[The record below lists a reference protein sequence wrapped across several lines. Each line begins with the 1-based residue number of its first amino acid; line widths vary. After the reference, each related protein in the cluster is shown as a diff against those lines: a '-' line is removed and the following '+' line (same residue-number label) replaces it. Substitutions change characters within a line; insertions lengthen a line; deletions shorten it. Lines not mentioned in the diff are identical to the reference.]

1 MNLENQAP
9 EQLKKLEAELSAA
22 YAALQEE
29 NLNLDI
35 TRGKPSTDQV
45 TLSDSLDG
53 ILEGNYITDSGIDT
67 RNYGHLRGIP
77 ETLELGGNLLGV
89 PSENIITGGNSS
101 LTLMYFIALF
111 QHSFNTNEQ
120 AWKTL
125 DKPTFICPVPGYD
138 RHFSICDSLDIN
150 MVTVPLTETG
160 PDMDAVEH
168 LINTNDQIVGMWCV
182 PHYSNPTGTTYS
194 DETVARIAQL
204 GTIAQPHFR
213 VFWDN
218 AYAVHTLEDQPQKLA
233 NIWEACK
240 KHGTESSVWQ
250 FASTSKISFA
260 GSGVSWVASSASN
273 LEAFEKLLGVTT
285 IGSDK
290 VNQLRHH
297 RLFPSIDALKAHMR
311 KHANSLKAK
320 FDTVLTTL
328 HEELEEYGNWTE
340 AKGGYFVSFD
350 SQPGL
355 ASNIVQLA
363 ADAGLKLTPAGATYP
378 YGNDPTDS
386 NIRIAPSFP
395 PLDELEQAM
404 KVFTVCVKLA
414 TVQKMLET

>member
-1 MNLENQAP
+1 MNFESHTP
-9 EQLKKLEAELSAA
+9 EQLKKLELELKTTYRS
-22 YAALQEE
+22 LQEKK
-29 NLNLDI
+29 LILDI

-45 TLSDSLDG
+45 TLSNSLDG
-53 ILEGNYITDSGIDT
+53 ILKGNYISDSGIDT

-77 ETLELGGNLLGV
+77 ESLELGGNILGV
-89 PSENIITGGNSS
+89 PSSNIITGGNSS

-111 QHSFNTNEQ
+111 QHQFNANEK

-138 RHFSICDSLDIN
+138 RHFSICSSLGID
-150 MVTVPLTETG
+150 MVTVPLTQTG

-168 LINTNDQIVGMWCV
+168 LIKTNNQIVGMWCV
-182 PHYSNPTGTTYS
+182 PHYSNPTGTTYNN
-194 DETVARIAQL
+194 ETVERIAKL

-218 AYAVHTLEDQPQKLA
+218 AYAVHTLEEHPQQLA

-240 KHGTESSVWQ
+240 KYGTENNVWQ

-260 GSGVSWVASSASN
+260 GSGISWLASSEAN
-273 LEAFEKLLGVTT
+273 LKAFEELLAVTT
-285 IGSDK
+285 IGADK

-297 RLFPSIDALKAHMR
+297 RLFPNIDALKAHMR
-311 KHANSLKAK
+311 KHSNSLNAK
-320 FDTVLTTL
+320 FDTVLATL
-328 HEELEEYGNWTE
+328 NEELNEYGNWTE
-340 AKGGYFVSFD
+340 AKGGYFISFD
-350 SQPGL
+350 SQHGL
-355 ASNIVQLA
+355 ASKIVKLA

-404 KVFTVCVKLA
+404 KVFAVCVKLA
-414 TVQKMLET
+414 TVQKKLET